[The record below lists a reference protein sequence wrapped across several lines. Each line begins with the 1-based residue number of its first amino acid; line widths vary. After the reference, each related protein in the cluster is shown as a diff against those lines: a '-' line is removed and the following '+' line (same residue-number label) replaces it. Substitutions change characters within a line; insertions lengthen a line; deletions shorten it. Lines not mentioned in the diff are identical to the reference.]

1 MSDTVT
7 VDGRKIEITHPDRL
21 LYPDAGIPK
30 HLVVDYYR
38 RIAEHLL
45 PHVRHR
51 PISMQRFPEGI
62 GGPGFY
68 QKEIP
73 DYFPDWIGRIE
84 VPKKE
89 GGSLVQVTVD
99 SAAALVYLVNQG
111 CLTPHVWLSRKEP
124 SEEAGRLDFPDRLIF
139 DLDPPGESA
148 QDLFD
153 HVRFTA
159 RELVR
164 LLEELGLRPFAMT
177 TGSRGLHVAVPL
189 DRSEPFDEVRA
200 FARQVAELLARRHP
214 DRLTTETR
222 KDKRRGRLFL
232 DYLRNGY
239 GQTAVAPYA
248 LRPRPGAPV
257 AAPLS
262 LHELERGDL
271 SPCSY
276 RMSNVFRRLAQK
288 KDPWKGIGDAAR
300 GLDKARKGLARIE
313 S

>member
-7 VDGRKIEITHPDRL
+7 VDGRTIEITHPDKL
-21 LYPDAGIPK
+21 FYPDAGIPK
-30 HLVVDYYR
+30 HLVVEYYQR
-38 RIAEHLL
+38 VAEYLL

-51 PISMQRFPEGI
+51 PISMQRFPDGL
-62 GGPGFY
+62 GSSGFY

-73 DYFPDWIGRIE
+73 DHFPDWIGRIE

-89 GGSLVQVTVD
+89 GGSLVQVTID
-99 SAAALVYLVNQG
+99 SAATLVYLVNHG

-124 SEEAGRLDFPDRLIF
+124 TDDVQRLDFPDRMIF
-139 DLDPPGESA
+139 DLDPPGDSA
-148 QDLFD
+148 QDFD
-153 HVRFTA
+153 EVRFTA
-159 RELVR
+159 RELVEI
-164 LLEELGLRPFAMT
+164 LQELDLQPFAMT
-177 TGSRGLHVAVPL
+177 TGSRGLHLAVSL

-200 FARQVAELLARRHP
+200 FARKVSELLAGRHP

-222 KDKRRGRLFL
+222 KDKRHGRLFL

-239 GQTAVAPYA
+239 GQTTVAPYA

-262 LHELERGDL
+262 LHELDRGDL

-288 KDPWKGIGDAAR
+288 KDPWKDIGAAAC
-300 GLDKARKGLARIE
+300 GLEKARKGLARLK